1 MLFKEVIYIRE
12 DGVKFVAM
20 HPSIHRF
27 TRSNRVVKRMIYQGF
42 KQRFN
47 LAMDQRLA
55 VMSNAQSADDFME
68 AYPLGKKNECQN
80 LQVSEIY
87 LSAN

>member
-1 MLFKEVIYIRE
+1 
-12 DGVKFVAM
+12 
-20 HPSIHRF
+20 
-27 TRSNRVVKRMIYQGF
+27 MIYQGL
-42 KQRFN
+42 KQRFD

-55 VMSNAQSADDFME
+55 DMSNVQSADDFME

-80 LQVSEIY
+80 VQVSENY

>member
-1 MLFKEVIYIRE
+1 
-12 DGVKFVAM
+12 
-20 HPSIHRF
+20 
-27 TRSNRVVKRMIYQGF
+27 MIYQGL
-42 KQRFN
+42 KQKFN

-55 VMSNAQSADDFME
+55 DMSNAQSADDFME

-80 LQVSEIY
+80 LLVSEIY

>member
-1 MLFKEVIYIRE
+1 
-12 DGVKFVAM
+12 
-20 HPSIHRF
+20 
-27 TRSNRVVKRMIYQGF
+27 MIYQGL
-42 KQRFN
+42 KQKFN

-55 VMSNAQSADDFME
+55 DMSNAQSADDFME